1 MSGSRIDVL
10 LVDDSATDLRVLMDL
25 MSLRDL
31 RFSIAQDGERG
42 YQLASALQPG
52 LILLDVNLPKMD
64 GYAVC
69 RRLKSNP
76 LTVGIPV
83 IFLTAETDLDERLKG
98 FAAGGVDYISKPFEA
113 QEVLARVGVHLEL
126 AARRARIIEAS
137 LSAERAERT
146 GEADHG
152 DQAAGGSSLD
162 EVLVA
167 AAQKILRNNMA
178 NPPSLEGLAHQV
190 GSNRRRLNEAFQ
202 ALCGLPVF
210 GWLREE
216 RLRRAHEM
224 VTRSEAS
231 VSVISDFLGYSTP
244 ANFTKAFREHFGCT
258 PTELREGL
266 LPKGD

>member
-1 MSGSRIDVL
+1 MSGSRTDVL
-10 LVDDSATDLRVLMDL
+10 VVDDSVTDLRVLMDL
-25 MSLRDL
+25 MTLRDL

-42 YQLASALQPG
+42 YQLATALQPG
-52 LILLDVNLPKMD
+52 LILLDVNMPRMN
-64 GYAVC
+64 GYAMC

-76 LTVGIPV
+76 LTVSIPV

-98 FAAGGVDYISKPFEA
+98 FAVGGVDFISKPFEA

-126 AARRARIIEAS
+126 AVRRTRIIEAT
-137 LSAERAERT
+137 LSAERVAESHR
-146 GEADHG
+146 GEEAKG
-152 DQAAGGSSLD
+152 SSSLD

-167 AAQKILRNNMA
+167 AAQKILRNNLA
-178 NPPSLEGLAHQV
+178 NPPSLEDLAHQV

-266 LPKGD
+266 SPRGD